1 MHSGS
6 AQEELSS
13 VDRQRRRAI
22 PIVDVRFQWK
32 YTLLVTA
39 FGVGLTGL
47 MGAFLYRAHVS
58 NTRLLELTD
67 NRLLQQEVIRGD
79 QIFLLYL
86 AVLVVAMG
94 GSLLLW
100 GLIITHRISGPLYIV
115 ARYLRTLSTGRYPEM
130 RPLRRRD
137 ELQEFFGV
145 FEEAVTA
152 LRNRDAD
159 SLRDLEETLVRL
171 RQRTPENEDERFE
184 DAVGVLERYRDTLR
198 EALSLSVRR

>member
-1 MHSGS
+1 MHAGS
-6 AQEELSS
+6 AQEPLGANE
-13 VDRQRRRAI
+13 RQRRRAI

-32 YTLLVTA
+32 YTILVTA
-39 FGVGLTGL
+39 FGVGITAL

-67 NRLLQQEVIRGD
+67 NRMLQQEVIRGD

-94 GSLLLW
+94 GSLMLW
-100 GLIITHRISGPLYIV
+100 GLVITHRISGPLYIV
-115 ARYLRTLSTGRYPEM
+115 ARYLRMLGTGRYPDM
-130 RPLRRRD
+130 RPLRKRD

-159 SLRDLEETLVRL
+159 SLRDLDETLDRL
-171 RQRTPENEDERFE
+171 RQRTADNTEARFTE
-184 DAVGVLERYRDTLR
+184 AVGALERYRDTLR
-198 EALSLSVRR
+198 EALSLSRRP